1 MAGQIRTRLDPGE
14 KNCHSL
20 ENEHLESS
28 KHQTCWHQR
37 KSVPELSLEDVTRI
51 IGSEALIG
59 ECCYRIVD
67 HATLNNG
74 KDVAVVMVDSFAHLN
89 LKVTLNTGINVAA
102 ILADSFADLN
112 LKSLTQVGISRLK
125 HDNLVELEG
134 YFVQGSVRVLA
145 YEFAPMGSLY
155 DILHGTK
162 GVQGVL
168 NWRQRV
174 SIALDVARV
183 VEYLHENVQPSV
195 IHGYIR
201 SRNVL
206 IFEGFKAKLADFSLS
221 NQSTDADDTVYFAPE
236 YYLNRKLT
244 KKTDVFSFGV
254 VLGELLTGRKPFDP
268 TPTVRPSKYTI
279 LSWVGLLL
287 LFLSVKKF
295 LFLLSCIDRDP
306 GRRRD
311 IYVDPKLKGEYPRE
325 EVALLANVA
334 AACLQS
340 EGGRPNMMRQVVK
353 LVEKLKNAPALS
365 QKA

>member
-1 MAGQIRTRLDPGE
+1 MAAP
-14 KNCHSL
+14 SFMFAFP
-20 ENEHLESS
+20 
-28 KHQTCWHQR
+28 
-37 KSVPELSLEDVTRI
+37 KSPPCIKVPELSLEDVTSI

-89 LKVTLNTGINVAA
+89 LKVTLNVGVNVAVA
-102 ILADSFADLN
+102 VILADSFADLN
-112 LKSLTQVGISRLK
+112 LKSLAQVGMLSRLK

-134 YFVQGSVRVLA
+134 YFVQGSLRVLA

-183 VEYLHENVQPSV
+183 VEYLHENVRPSV

-221 NQSTDADDTVYFAPE
+221 NQSTDMDIDTVYFAPE

-254 VLGELLTGRKPFDP
+254 VLVELLTGRKPFDP
-268 TPTVRPSKYTI
+268 TPTVHPSKYTI
-279 LSWVGLLL
+279 LSW
-287 LFLSVKKF
+287 
-295 LFLLSCIDRDP
+295 IDRDP

-311 IYVDPKLKGEYPRE
+311 IFVDPKLKGEYPRE
-325 EVALLANVA
+325 EVALLATVA
-334 AACLQS
+334 AICLQH
-340 EGGRPNMMRQVVK
+340 EGARPTIRQVVE
-353 LVEKLKNAPALS
+353 VLKQLENAPALAS
-365 QKA
+365 KA

>member
-1 MAGQIRTRLDPGE
+1 MESQKRARLDRCYSFPD
-14 KNCHSL
+14 CHSL
-20 ENEHLESS
+20 ENESS
-28 KHQTCWHQR
+28 KHQKCWHRR
-37 KSVPELSLEDVTRI
+37 KSMVARFTFAFPKSPPCIKVPELSLEDVTSI
-51 IGSEALIG
+51 IGSEALIS

-74 KDVAVVMVDSFAHLN
+74 KDVAVVLVDSFAHLN
-89 LKVTLNTGINVAA
+89 LKVTLNVGVNYAVPV
-102 ILADSFADLN
+102 ILPDSFADLN
-112 LKSLTQVGISRLK
+112 LKSLTQVGMLSRSK

-134 YFVQGSVRVLA
+134 YFVQGSLRVLA

-206 IFEGFKAKLADFSLS
+206 IFEGFKAKLADFSLTT
-221 NQSTDADDTVYFAPE
+221 QSADMDDTVYFAPE
-236 YYLNRKLT
+236 HFLNRKLT

-268 TPTVRPSKYTI
+268 TPTVHPSKYTI
-279 LSWVGLLL
+279 LSW
-287 LFLSVKKF
+287 
-295 LFLLSCIDRDP
+295 IDEDLDC
-306 GRRRD
+306 GRD
-311 IYVDPKLKGEYPRE
+311 IYVDPKLKGEYRRE
-325 EVALLANVA
+325 DVALVF
-334 AACLQS
+334 
-340 EGGRPNMMRQVVK
+340 
-353 LVEKLKNAPALS
+353 LS
-365 QKA
+365 FGCII

>member
-1 MAGQIRTRLDPGE
+1 
-14 KNCHSL
+14 
-20 ENEHLESS
+20 
-28 KHQTCWHQR
+28 
-37 KSVPELSLEDVTRI
+37 
-51 IGSEALIG
+51 
-59 ECCYRIVD
+59 
-67 HATLNNG
+67 
-74 KDVAVVMVDSFAHLN
+74 MVDSFAHLN

-112 LKSLTQVGISRLK
+112 LKSLTQVGMLSRLK

-134 YFVQGSVRVLA
+134 YFVQGSLRVLA

-162 GVQGVL
+162 GVQCVL

-183 VEYLHENVQPSV
+183 VEYLHENVRPSV

-221 NQSTDADDTVYFAPE
+221 NQSTDMDDIVYFAPE

-254 VLGELLTGRKPFDP
+254 VLVELLTGRKPFDP
-268 TPTVRPSKYTI
+268 TPTVHPSKYTI
-279 LSWVGLLL
+279 LSW
-287 LFLSVKKF
+287 
-295 LFLLSCIDRDP
+295 IDRDP
-306 GRRRD
+306 GCRRD

-334 AACLQS
+334 AVCLQH
-340 EGGRPNMMRQVVK
+340 EGARPNIRQVVE
-353 LVEKLKNAPALS
+353 VLKQLENAPALAKS
-365 QKA
+365 A

>member
-1 MAGQIRTRLDPGE
+1 M
-14 KNCHSL
+14 
-20 ENEHLESS
+20 ESQEPPPCI
-28 KHQTCWHQR
+28 K
-37 KSVPELSLEDVTRI
+37 VPELSLEDVTSI
-51 IGSEALIG
+51 IGSETLIG

-74 KDVAVVMVDSFAHLN
+74 RDVAVVMVDSFAHLI
-89 LKVTLNTGINVAA
+89 LKVKLNIGVNVAVAA

-112 LKSLTQVGISRLK
+112 LKSLTQVGMLSRLK

-134 YFVQGSVRVLA
+134 YFVQGSLRVLA

-155 DILHGTK
+155 DILHGTQE
-162 GVQGVL
+162 VQGVL

-221 NQSTDADDTVYFAPE
+221 NQSTDMCIDTVYFAPE
-236 YYLNRKLT
+236 YFLSRKLT

-254 VLGELLTGRKPFDP
+254 VLVELLTGRKPFDP
-268 TPTVRPSKYTI
+268 TPTVHPSKYTI
-279 LSWVGLLL
+279 LSWIHQDPNCGL
-287 LFLSVKKF
+287 
-295 LFLLSCIDRDP
+295 
-306 GRRRD
+306 D
-311 IYVDPKLKGEYPRE
+311 IYVDPKLKGEYRRE

-334 AACLQS
+334 AGCLRY
-340 EGGRPNMMRQVVK
+340 EGGRPNMRQVVK
-353 LVEKLKNAPALS
+353 LLEKLKNAPVLAP
-365 QKA
+365 KA